1 MKKFLFIIM
10 VPFFLYSCA
19 SVDEVLSDYRSQ
31 NERQLCMGYLMAATG
46 NIWQGER
53 LQVINEKNYD
63 CNKYIPEAEL
73 RIGKRLV
80 EQMEKKY

>member
-1 MKKFLFIIM
+1 
-10 VPFFLYSCA
+10 
-19 SVDEVLSDYRSQ
+19 
-31 NERQLCMGYLMAATG
+31 MGYLMAATG

-80 EQMEKKY
+80 EQMENKY